1 MLRAGGLTGAAPQR
15 EGWSDIALAAEFK
28 RASPSKGDIATQLNL
43 QGRELSTAAAGAGM
57 GLRTCAMRRASEGA
71 ARDVVQGMNP
81 RPAILRKDFIIDA
94 YQLLEARAYGADCVL
109 LIVALLPQEKLIEL
123 IDLDIALA
131 ARARLIGVNNRDL
144 RTFKVDLNTTAR
156 VADAIR
162 ERGLS
167 LGRDG
172 ITLFALSGIR
182 SHADVVKYE
191 NCGARGILVGE
202 FLMKSGDVATTVKEL
217 LQAVTHH
224 SELGDLPLLPP
235 LAKVCGVTT
244 VEYALAALRNGANM
258 IGIIMAEHSPRYVL
272 VETAKAIAKAVRE
285 YGERTGP
292 ILPEILDTHLDGKND
307 WFHRNVLALR
317 EACSRAPLVVGVFAN
332 KAASEMNVAAE
343 EIGLD
348 LVQLHGDEGFDICK
362 DIKYPTIRALHL
374 PDTALNDGV
383 DAEAI
388 LQQVQE
394 GLANYILLDTTMKGQ
409 QGGTGVAFDWKIAA
423 IFTHARIPCLMAG
436 GLTPEN
442 VVKAVSVGHPVG
454 VDVSSG
460 VEVKGSPGVKDL
472 DKVAAF
478 LKAVKDYLSVAAL
491 KIDEE
496 KETVLVLI
504 LTLKFLAHS
513 AICALEL
520 KSTSCRPAAMLAV
533 GAWGQENDARTTEG
547 WVRASVLLARRNSR
561 NLTHPRLAQLCPSH
575 TQSSEP
581 GCSSCSQPCGVDQ
594 ARSQEQDWEGRPSKT
609 LVLQYWERTDECLE
623 RKWAHMDMVDELFES
638 REELILATTLS
649 DTETALEPNMFP
661 YDTPEGIE
669 HWTLWSRHEM
679 DDDEIKKY
687 VSGWLSENAPHV
699 ESWNYDE
706 NLSRSIDIFHVHVYL
721 QGVTQPR

>member
-1 MLRAGGLTGAAPQR
+1 MGNILEEIAAQRRLDVEAAKRVVSAEQLAKKIESAEAVHGSALRVLERLNAPAR
-15 EGWSDIALAAEFK
+15 EGWSDVALAAEFK
-28 RASPSKGDIATQLNL
+28 RASPSKGDIAMELNL
-43 QGRELSTAAAGAGM
+43 QEQVRAYADAGASMISVLTEPKWFKGSLEDM
-57 GLRTCAMRRASEGA
+57 QA
-71 ARDVVQGMNP
+71 ARDVVQNMSA
-81 RPAILRKDFIIDA
+81 RPAILRKDFIIDT
-94 YQLLEARAYGADCVL
+94 YQLLEARAHGADCVL
-109 LIVALLPQEKLIEL
+109 LIVALLSQEQLTEL
-123 IDLDIALA
+123 IDATHNLGMCALVEVNCVRELDIALA

-156 VADAIR
+156 IADAIR

-191 NCGARGILVGE
+191 KCGARGILVGE
-202 FLMKSGDVATTVKEL
+202 FLMKSGNVATTVKEL
-217 LQAVTHH
+217 LQAVTRH

-235 LAKVCGVTT
+235 LAKVCGVTK
-244 VEYALAALRNGANM
+244 VEYALAALRNGGNM
-258 IGIIMAEHSPRYVL
+258 IGIIMAEHSPRYVQ
-272 VETAKAIAKAVRE
+272 VEEAKAIAKAVRE

-292 ILPEILDTHLDGKND
+292 ILPDILEANLDGQND

-332 KAASEMNVAAE
+332 KTAAEMNAAAE

-348 LVQLHGDEGFDICK
+348 LVQLHGDEGFEICK

-374 PDTALNDGV
+374 PDTTLSDGV

-409 QGGTGVAFDWKIAA
+409 QGGTGVTFDWKIAA

-442 VVKAVSVGHPVG
+442 VVKALSVGHPVG

-478 LKAVKDYLSVAAL
+478 LKAVKDYLSVVTL

-496 KETVLVLI
+496 KET
-504 LTLKFLAHS
+504 
-513 AICALEL
+513 
-520 KSTSCRPAAMLAV
+520 
-533 GAWGQENDARTTEG
+533 
-547 WVRASVLLARRNSR
+547 
-561 NLTHPRLAQLCPSH
+561 
-575 TQSSEP
+575 
-581 GCSSCSQPCGVDQ
+581 
-594 ARSQEQDWEGRPSKT
+594 
-609 LVLQYWERTDECLE
+609 
-623 RKWAHMDMVDELFES
+623 
-638 REELILATTLS
+638 
-649 DTETALEPNMFP
+649 
-661 YDTPEGIE
+661 
-669 HWTLWSRHEM
+669 
-679 DDDEIKKY
+679 
-687 VSGWLSENAPHV
+687 
-699 ESWNYDE
+699 
-706 NLSRSIDIFHVHVYL
+706 
-721 QGVTQPR
+721 

>member
-1 MLRAGGLTGAAPQR
+1 MGNILEEIAAQRRLDVEAAKRVVPAEQLAKKIESSEAVYGSALRVLDRLNAPAK

-28 RASPSKGDIATQLNL
+28 RASPSKGDIATELNL
-43 QGRELSTAAAGAGM
+43 QEQVKSYADAGASMISVLTEPKWFKGSLEDM
-57 GLRTCAMRRASEGA
+57 QA
-71 ARDVVQGMNP
+71 ARDVVQGMSA
-81 RPAILRKDFIIDA
+81 RPAILRKDFIINV

-109 LIVALLPQEKLIEL
+109 LIVALLPQEQLIEL
-123 IDLDIALA
+123 IDATHNLGMGALVEVNSVEELDIALA

-144 RTFKVDLNTTAR
+144 RTFKVDLNTTTR

-172 ITLFALSGIR
+172 VTLFALSGIR

-191 NCGARGILVGE
+191 KCGARGILVGE
-202 FLMKSGDVATTVKEL
+202 FLMKSGDVATTVKDL
-217 LQAVTHH
+217 LHAATRH
-224 SELGDLPLLPP
+224 SEFGDLPLIPP
-235 LAKVCGVTT
+235 LAKVCGVTK
-244 VEYALAALRNGANM
+244 VEYALAALRDGANM
-258 IGIIMAEHSPRYVL
+258 IGIIMAEHSPRYVQ
-272 VETAKAIAKAVRE
+272 VEEAKAIAKTVRE

-292 ILPEILDTHLDGKND
+292 ILPEILAANLDGHND

-332 KAASEMNVAAE
+332 KTAAEMNAAAE

-348 LVQLHGDEGFDICK
+348 LVQLHGDEGFEICK

-374 PDTALNDGV
+374 PDTAQSDGV

-442 VVKAVSVGHPVG
+442 VVKALSVGHPVG

-472 DKVAAF
+472 DKVTAF
-478 LKAVKDYLSVAAL
+478 LKAVKDYLSVASL

-496 KETVLVLI
+496 KET
-504 LTLKFLAHS
+504 
-513 AICALEL
+513 
-520 KSTSCRPAAMLAV
+520 
-533 GAWGQENDARTTEG
+533 
-547 WVRASVLLARRNSR
+547 
-561 NLTHPRLAQLCPSH
+561 
-575 TQSSEP
+575 
-581 GCSSCSQPCGVDQ
+581 
-594 ARSQEQDWEGRPSKT
+594 
-609 LVLQYWERTDECLE
+609 
-623 RKWAHMDMVDELFES
+623 
-638 REELILATTLS
+638 
-649 DTETALEPNMFP
+649 
-661 YDTPEGIE
+661 
-669 HWTLWSRHEM
+669 
-679 DDDEIKKY
+679 
-687 VSGWLSENAPHV
+687 
-699 ESWNYDE
+699 
-706 NLSRSIDIFHVHVYL
+706 
-721 QGVTQPR
+721 